1 MDLTFLCC
9 HYIFDSYGTWSTL
22 SIDTAVYVYFHS
34 YFFFFFLHL
43 QSWAVIIL
51 AAFKSILSQSR
62 CSLEPKSSKSPA
74 ESLRAFTN
82 LLNILF
88 YISLWLTLKKIL
100 SQNYNMLFYISS
112 WLTLKKILSQNYKNY
127 TARLDTLG
135 WAINHPCTKYS
146 LKGLYDHPQNKY
158 FYEKLES
165 AQYQAT
171 LAIAGTKVLLEKRPI
186 KN

>member
-1 MDLTFLCC
+1 MVPGQLLALTLL
-9 HYIFDSYGTWSTL
+9 YMST
-22 SIDTAVYVYFHS
+22 SIHIS
-34 YFFFFFLHL
+34 IHFLHL

-62 CSLEPKSSKSPA
+62 CSLEPKSSKIPA

-82 LLNILF
+82 LLNMLF

-135 WAINHPCTKYS
+135 WAINHLCTKYS

-158 FYEKLES
+158 FCEKLES
-165 AQYQAT
+165 AQ
-171 LAIAGTKVLLEKRPI
+171 
-186 KN
+186 

>member
-1 MDLTFLCC
+1 MVPGQLLALTLLYMC
-9 HYIFDSYGTWSTL
+9 T
-22 SIDTAVYVYFHS
+22 SIH
-34 YFFFFFLHL
+34 FFFFFLHL
-43 QSWAVIIL
+43 QSWALIIL
-51 AAFKSILSQSR
+51 ATFKSILSQSR

-88 YISLWLTLKKIL
+88 YISLWLTLKKI

-146 LKGLYDHPQNKY
+146 LRGLYDHPQNKY
-158 FYEKLES
+158 FCEKLES
-165 AQYQAT
+165 AQYKAT
-171 LAIAGTKVLLEKRPI
+171 LAIAGTKVLLEKRPV

>member
-1 MDLTFLCC
+1 MVPGQLLALTLLYMCTSI
-9 HYIFDSYGTWSTL
+9 HIYI
-22 SIDTAVYVYFHS
+22 
-34 YFFFFFLHL
+34 FFLHL

-146 LKGLYDHPQNKY
+146 LKGLYDHPQNEY
-158 FYEKLES
+158 FCEKLES
-165 AQYQAT
+165 AQYKDT
-171 LAIAGTKVLLEKRPI
+171 LAIAGTKVLLKKRSI